1 MVKHSIVSEVVLFFW
16 LDWDLGG
23 VGGEYW
29 PCGDLNTV
37 VT

>member
-23 VGGEYW
+23 VGAL
-29 PCGDLNTV
+29 CLF
-37 VT
+37 